1 MSRHSTPGHDDHERE
16 QRSAAVLSRN
26 ARSEFLESPG
36 GLGLC
41 LVWHGWTAL
50 SSVTPTWVRIG
61 AGILAA
67 ASLVL
72 LARTLTSRPR
82 TPRPTHTEAGTTD
95 I

>member
-1 MSRHSTPGHDDHERE
+1 MPSRT
-16 QRSAAVLSRN
+16 

-41 LVWHGWTAL
+41 LVWHGWTAM